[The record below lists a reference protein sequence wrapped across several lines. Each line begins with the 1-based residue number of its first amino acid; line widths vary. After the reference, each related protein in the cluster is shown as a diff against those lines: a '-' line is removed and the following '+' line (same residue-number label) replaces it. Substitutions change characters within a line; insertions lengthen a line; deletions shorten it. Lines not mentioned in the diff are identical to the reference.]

1 MTNKISLCLLAG
13 FLVSCAQK
21 EVQLFFTKA
30 GVYPYQYQ
38 YNQDLASCQEDPKA
52 SLVNKPLNVASL
64 LAKPVNDQLV
74 NCMQSNG
81 YSVRRNDR

>member
-1 MTNKISLCLLAG
+1 LRPKRSAAL
-13 FLVSCAQK
+13 
-21 EVQLFFTKA
+21 FTKA
-30 GVYPYQYQ
+30 GVYPNQYQ

-74 NCMQSNG
+74 NCIQSKG

>member
-1 MTNKISLCLLAG
+1 MPAPIQSIFG
-13 FLVSCAQK
+13 
-21 EVQLFFTKA
+21 
-30 GVYPYQYQ
+30 
-38 YNQDLASCQEDPKA
+38 SCQEDPKA

-74 NCMQSNG
+74 NCMQSKG

>member
-1 MTNKISLCLLAG
+1 MTNKISFCLLAG

-21 EVQLFFTKA
+21 EAQLFFTKA

-74 NCMQSNG
+74 NCMQLKG